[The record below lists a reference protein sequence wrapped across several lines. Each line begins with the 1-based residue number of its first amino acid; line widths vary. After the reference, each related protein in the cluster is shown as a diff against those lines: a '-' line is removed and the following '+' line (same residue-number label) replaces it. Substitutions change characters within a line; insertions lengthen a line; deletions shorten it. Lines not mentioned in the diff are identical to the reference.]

1 MLRIIGCVMI
11 VFAGSMLGFLK
22 SDGLFRRA
30 KLLGRIITGLNLLK
44 TDIGYGK
51 KDLRTALLG
60 IGKNHDIEL
69 FSKTAEELS
78 EKGVK
83 EALNNALAVYSE
95 PLKEGD
101 KEPIFALS
109 ENLGMTD
116 VASQVSAIETAIVS
130 LDSALKE
137 AEEDYRRLGKMYR
150 SVGVL
155 GGLLVAII
163 FI

>member
-1 MLRIIGCVMI
+1 MLRITGCVMI

-51 KDLRTALLG
+51 KDLKTALLG

-69 FSKTAEELS
+69 FLKTAEAIGER
-78 EKGVK
+78 GVK
-83 EALNNALAVYSE
+83 RALSDALMLYGE

-116 VASQVSAIETAIVS
+116 VASQVGAIETAIVS
-130 LDSALKE
+130 LDFALKE

-155 GGLLVAII
+155 GGLLIAII

>member
-1 MLRIIGCVMI
+1 M
-11 VFAGSMLGFLK
+11 
-22 SDGLFRRA
+22 
-30 KLLGRIITGLNLLK
+30 
-44 TDIGYGK
+44 
-51 KDLRTALLG
+51 
-60 IGKNHDIEL
+60 
-69 FSKTAEELS
+69 S

-83 EALNNALAVYSE
+83 EALNNALAFYSE